1 MTRFH
6 WTSTVLFLL
15 TVLIITG
22 SLIANTLHVGATSA
36 PARGKLFVLIQG
48 IDTSLQNNN
57 PPTDSFGMT
66 NGIAPYLSRA
76 YPGTQFL
83 MYSYNGD
90 NGNGYPTSYQC
101 QDTFTS
107 NAKAYA
113 LKLAKQLENYLKD
126 KPNMDVYLV
135 AHSFGGIVAYGYLS
149 YLLIQHNVN
158 GSIPGTTGDRIAG
171 VVTLDSPLGGISNDL
186 YLTRAVLSPFY
197 LSQCPSLRGHRL
209 LALDDLMAIYKTSTS
224 LPHGGY
230 NSVARMLFNA
240 DITNDA
246 SASQAAPQGMH
257 VLTIGNQRDYLYDPA
272 ACKALLGHSLV
283 GTKNYLSTQWVS
295 DKGDGSG
302 IYGHYFTDGTP
313 TCGKLTD
320 VGANHGLVLI
330 EQSVQTALGQF
341 INHEPV
347 TALPVAFQG
356 L

>member
-6 WTSTVLFLL
+6 WPSAFLFLL
-15 TVLIITG
+15 TVLIIIG
-22 SLIANTLHVGATSA
+22 SLIANTLHVGATSV

-48 IDTSLQNNN
+48 IDTSLQNND

-66 NGIAPYLSRA
+66 NGIAPYLSRT
-76 YPGTQFL
+76 YPDTQFL

-90 NGNGYPTSYQC
+90 NGNGYPMPYQC

-107 NAKAYA
+107 HAQAYA
-113 LKLAKQLENYLKD
+113 LKLAKQLQDYLKD
-126 KPNMDVYLV
+126 KPDMDVYLV

-149 YLLIQHNVN
+149 YLLIQHIVN
-158 GSIPGTTGDRIAG
+158 GSIPGTTEDRIAG

-186 YLTRAVLSPFY
+186 DLTRVVLSPY
-197 LSQCPSLRGHRL
+197 YASQCPGVRGHRM

-230 NSVARMLFNA
+230 NSVAKVLFNT
-240 DITNDA
+240 DITNDV

-272 ACKALLGHSLV
+272 ACKALLGRSLI
-283 GTKNYLSTQWVS
+283 GTKDYLSTQWVS

-302 IYGHYFTDGTP
+302 IYGHYFADGTP

-320 VGANHGLVLI
+320 VAVNHGLVLI

-341 INHEPV
+341 VNQEPV
-347 TALPVAFQG
+347 TALPVAIPG